1 MNERNEN
8 PTSVQDLQSETE
20 SYTGSSRS
28 GKGGRYL
35 KQTSTPRRR
44 RRRRKRNPQT
54 VILMALLVAALI
66 FVAIGLI
73 RYNRT
78 TLEGRWDLDGTTV
91 YEFNDDGTGAL
102 VLLNAEYEFSYEIK
116 DDVLTIDFLDDYAL
130 DARYT
135 FTIEKNIMFWTG
147 GPGDA
152 KQDFVLKRV
161 IL

>member
-8 PTSVQDLQSETE
+8 PRSVRDLQSETE
-20 SYTGSSRS
+20 SYTGSPRS

-35 KQTSTPRRR
+35 KQTSTSRHR

-54 VILMALLVAALI
+54 VGLLVLLAVVLI
-66 FVAIGLI
+66 FVVVGLI

-78 TLEGRWDLDGTTV
+78 TLDGRWDLDGTTV

-102 VLLNAEYEFSYEIK
+102 VLLNAEYEFSYEIEG
-116 DDVLTIDFLDDYAL
+116 DVLTIDFLDDYAL

-135 FTIEKNIMFWTG
+135 FTIERNIMFWTG